1 MDARAP
7 DVAPTLSNMYRTIW
21 SATARDQP
29 LLIVLSLAV
38 AALAA
43 VPLKFQQLV
52 VNSLVEH
59 GSASYL
65 AWLCGGL
72 LAAVLASAALKFA
85 LNLSMSMVGE
95 RVVLRIRD
103 RLYTSHVAAV
113 AAGGIEPP
121 KRGTLVTMLSAEAES
136 VGSFA
141 GVAIATPL
149 V

>member
-1 MDARAP
+1 MSELYRA
-7 DVAPTLSNMYRTIW
+7 IW
-21 SATARDQP
+21 RVTGRQQP
-29 LLIVLSLAV
+29 WLILMSILV

-113 AAGGIEPP
+113 AAG
-121 KRGTLVTMLSAEAES
+121 RVVRLSS
-136 VGSFA
+136 
-141 GVAIATPL
+141 TPSSPTCRP
-149 V
+149 VYAPS